1 MELEWYRWMLHESW
15 TKRNDVPCFG
25 KHASQAYDFYG
36 FKPFYAFLKDFESF
50 KPFQPFSRYS
60 VSRYFV
66 TRYFVTLF
74 SNTVIIFV
82 SFDQWSRRKVKGRA
96 SFGCIPWKHS
106 YKSFVCLLF
115 SDLTQLEKA
124 YHADSTC
131 NEHAL
136 TSELS
141 PRSES
146 SPYIIKIQSIPN
158 LTVQRNCEIDTK
170 AGCKRGK
177 TTFSYQQANIVLVIQ
192 NKNDISGHCFQCIFL
207 CKITH
212 LIILPQSM
220 TT

>member
-1 MELEWYRWMLHESW
+1 M
-15 TKRNDVPCFG
+15 DVTWIMNEAKWRSVLWQTCFSG
-25 KHASQAYDFYG
+25 LWFLLFQTILRILKG
-36 FKPFYAFLKDFESF
+36 FWNFW
-50 KPFQPFSRYS
+50 PFQLSRYC
-60 VSRYFV
+60 VSRYFA
-66 TRYFVTLF
+66 TCYFVTLF

-124 YHADSTC
+124 YHAASTC

-158 LTVQRNCEIDTK
+158 LTVQRNCQIDTK
-170 AGCKRGK
+170 AGYKRGK
-177 TTFSYQQANIVLVIQ
+177 TTSSYQQANCIVLVIP
-192 NKNDISGHCFQCIFL
+192 KKMLFPVIAFIVFFYA
-207 CKITH
+207 K
-212 LIILPQSM
+212 
-220 TT
+220 

>member
-25 KHASQAYDFYG
+25 KHASHAYDFYG
-36 FKPFYAFLKDFESF
+36 FKPFYAFLKYFEIF
-50 KPFQPFSRYS
+50 DPFNLFSRYS
-60 VSRYFV
+60 VS
-66 TRYFVTLF
+66 RYFVTLF

-106 YKSFVCLLF
+106 YKSFVCRLF

-124 YHADSTC
+124 YHAASTC

-158 LTVQRNCEIDTK
+158 LTVQRKCQIDTK

-192 NKNDISGHCFQCIFL
+192 KKMVFPVIAFNVFFMQNNPSRREGASL
-207 CKITH
+207 G
-212 LIILPQSM
+212 
-220 TT
+220 